1 MENKILYKFRFLL
14 KNVFILLGIL
24 LVFVITF
31 IVLFYIV
38 MKRNKTT
45 FKRIGVLIDY
55 KDKIVSV
62 LDSGYVISV
71 IRVYSDSDLYISRL
85 VGDKKNGLKV
95 LNLNVDKIPY
105 YEVKGNFDNACNCK
119 LNKKVEMEIC
129 IVSNK
134 RDEEKYLE
142 ININCD
148 TPSIKAFTNGFPFP

>member
-1 MENKILYKFRFLL
+1 
-14 KNVFILLGIL
+14 
-24 LVFVITF
+24 
-31 IVLFYIV
+31 
-38 MKRNKTT
+38 MKRNETS

-55 KDKIVSV
+55 KEKIVSV

-71 IRVYSDSDLYISRL
+71 IRIYGDSDLYISRL

-105 YEVKGNFDNACNCK
+105 YEVKGNFDNVCNYK

-134 RDEEKYLE
+134 RDEEKYYLE
-142 ININCD
+142 INVNCD